1 MHHRVGDAGE
11 FHALEPAA
19 VRSITFHMVEQPTVV
34 LGSAQPDSD
43 IDWNLAAALGVS
55 VVRRRSGGGAVLL
68 VPGDYVWAD
77 VVIPADDPLW
87 LHDVGRAMVWV
98 GEWWQRALATL
109 HVESVVHS
117 GGLEA
122 DEWSRR
128 ICWTSLGTGEVTVV
142 GNAAKKLVGISQRRT
157 REFARFQ
164 TQVHLQWR
172 PELVAALTAAPR
184 PTAAALAGRAA
195 TLPGVTGDQVIAALL
210 ATAPL

>member
-1 MHHRVGDAGE
+1 MKVSSS
-11 FHALEPAA
+11 P
-19 VRSITFHMVEQPTVV
+19 
-34 LGSAQPDSD
+34 
-43 IDWNLAAALGVS
+43 GV
-55 VVRRRSGGGAVLL
+55 
-68 VPGDYVWAD
+68 
-77 VVIPADDPLW
+77 
-87 LHDVGRAMVWV
+87 
-98 GEWWQRALATL
+98 ALATAAL
-109 HVESVVHS
+109 IAAGEAPVPVSGSAAEAVLAPGRTDGEEAIKAIGPLRVE
-117 GGLEA
+117 LEMFNIFLNEA

-195 TLPGVTGDQVIAALL
+195 TLPGVTGDQMIAALL